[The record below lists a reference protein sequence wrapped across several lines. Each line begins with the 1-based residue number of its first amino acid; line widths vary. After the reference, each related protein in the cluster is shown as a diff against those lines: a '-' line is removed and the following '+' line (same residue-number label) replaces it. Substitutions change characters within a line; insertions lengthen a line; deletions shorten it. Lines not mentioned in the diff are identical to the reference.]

1 MMAILIYLHG
11 FNSGFDKNA
20 EKIKSLETVA
30 PVVGKTVDY
39 TNPSDVASLEQFIK
53 SKDSTKDEVILIG
66 TSLGGYFARYF
77 AKKFK
82 MRCILLNPALKPE
95 ATLSKFLGK
104 NKNYITGK
112 TNELTEKDIESL
124 KKYKVSGSTG
134 SGMLTILATDDELI
148 DHHDTHKEL
157 KKHSDVHHTT
167 GGHRMNDITSQIP
180 KIQKFVDSFPV
191 DKPVLEDDEDDKTT
205 FSTFITE
212 TYVNLFHRAEKEKYA
227 EEVWPFWKMVV
238 RNGKIKC
245 AEMYKDQGGRKMVA
259 MGTDGTRE
267 GKAELAK
274 IIRHDFL
281 RSYGEVSGAAEKF
294 ILKNFPALFEKYKIS
309 ASDAETILQKKLKI
323 NDDGYHYTRSIGGE
337 KHEKIMIGTP
347 GKPIIYYDF

>member
-1 MMAILIYLHG
+1 M
-11 FNSGFDKNA
+11 
-20 EKIKSLETVA
+20 
-30 PVVGKTVDY
+30 
-39 TNPSDVASLEQFIK
+39 Q
-53 SKDSTKDEVILIG
+53 
-66 TSLGGYFARYF
+66 
-77 AKKFK
+77 
-82 MRCILLNPALKPE
+82 
-95 ATLSKFLGK
+95 
-104 NKNYITGK
+104 
-112 TNELTEKDIESL
+112 
-124 KKYKVSGSTG
+124 KKYGIGFESIEH
-134 SGMLTILATDDELI
+134 MI
-148 DHHDTHKEL
+148 KE
-157 KKHSDVHHTT
+157 
-167 GGHRMNDITSQIP
+167 I
-180 KIQKFVDSFPV
+180 
-191 DKPVLEDDEDDKTT
+191 
-205 FSTFITE
+205 
-212 TYVNLFHRAEKEKYA
+212 
-227 EEVWPFWKMVV
+227 PFWKMVV

>member
-95 ATLSKFLGK
+95 STLSKFLGK
-104 NKNYITGK
+104 NKNYITDK
-112 TNELTEKDIESL
+112 TTELTEKDIEAL

-227 EEVWPFWKMVV
+227 EEVWNRV
-238 RNGKIKC
+238 
-245 AEMYKDQGGRKMVA
+245 
-259 MGTDGTRE
+259 
-267 GKAELAK
+267 
-274 IIRHDFL
+274 
-281 RSYGEVSGAAEKF
+281 
-294 ILKNFPALFEKYKIS
+294 
-309 ASDAETILQKKLKI
+309 
-323 NDDGYHYTRSIGGE
+323 
-337 KHEKIMIGTP
+337 
-347 GKPIIYYDF
+347 